1 MNDTKVE
8 ILLHLERYKQVNKW
22 KISPKAFL
30 TTNKKDFTKL

>member
-8 ILLHLERYKQVNKW
+8 ILLHLELYKQDNRW
-22 KISPKAFL
+22 KMDPLAFL